1 MVYTVTLNPS
11 LDYTMELD
19 GLEKGILNRA
29 DSARITAGGKG
40 INVSRILTR
49 LDVDNLI
56 LGFAAGFTGDEIERS
71 LNAEGC
77 ESEFIRLEK
86 GISRINVKV
95 CSKEVNGVTEINA
108 PGPEI
113 PVKALEKLDVQLDR
127 LKEGDYLVLAGA
139 IPEGLPE
146 FSYRMIINKMNS
158 KGIRTVVDASGNS
171 LLSTLEFAPF
181 LIKPNRQELGELFS
195 TKNITPESAEK
206 YALELRAKGAENVLV
221 SLDREGAL
229 LATENDEII
238 YQAAPERTVVNPV
251 GAGDSM
257 LAGFLWGLI
266 ETGDYREALK
276 CGVAAGS
283 ASAFSYGFANGDD
296 IKAIRR
302 ML

>member
-95 CSKEVNGVTEINA
+95 CSKEVTGVTEINA

-158 KGIRTVVDASGNS
+158 KGIRTVVDTSGNS

-195 TKNITPESAEK
+195 TKNITSESAEK

-266 ETGDYREALK
+266 ETGDYR
-276 CGVAAGS
+276 
-283 ASAFSYGFANGDD
+283 
-296 IKAIRR
+296 
-302 ML
+302 